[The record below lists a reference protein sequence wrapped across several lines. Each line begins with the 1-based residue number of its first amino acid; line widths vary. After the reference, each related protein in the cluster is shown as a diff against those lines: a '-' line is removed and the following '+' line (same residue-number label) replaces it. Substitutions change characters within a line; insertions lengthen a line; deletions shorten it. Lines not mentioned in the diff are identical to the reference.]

1 MNTIAIGQQQSLD
14 QANISGNK
22 ALELNFIRQGD
33 VAIEVGCYGID
44 ANDKLVSDDYEVFFG
59 RPESAC
65 GCLKIKNQDPLANG
79 VIPIISEIEIQLSTL
94 PAEVESL
101 VFAVTA
107 ETYLNQPTQQSFKNL
122 ELLAVELVQEEQ
134 KAVMT
139 YMPCDL
145 SENSASLLLRI
156 SRKDGSW
163 VITNTAESF
172 SGSLPDLFE
181 HFGGVFADK

>member
-14 QANISGNK
+14 QANIDSTK
-22 ALELNFIRQGD
+22 TLELNFIRQGD
-33 VAIEVGCYGID
+33 VVIEVGCYGLN
-44 ANDKLVSDDYEVFFG
+44 ANDILVSDNFEVFFG

-65 GCLKIKNQDPLANG
+65 GCLKIKNHDPLANG
-79 VIPIISEIEIQLSTL
+79 IIPIISEFEIKLSAL

-101 VFAVTA
+101 VFAITTT
-107 ETYLNQPTQQSFKNL
+107 TYLKQPTHQAFEHL
-122 ELLAVELVQEEQ
+122 ELLAVEIVQEEQ

-139 YMPCDL
+139 YEPCDL
-145 SENSASLLLRI
+145 GDESANLLLRI

-172 SGSLPDLFE
+172 SGGLPDLYVN
-181 HFGGVFADK
+181 FGGVFSDK